1 MALAAK
7 RTAREAPTPTA
18 PLTIA
23 DIVLARIAAG
33 GATRAELQRDLAPV
47 LAPKVTGTAFRR
59 AAEAAIG
66 TFAGQGLISET
77 KGRLTTTAQ
86 GTRAAEAVVSA
97 AKSTKGGWP
106 GVHDALVLRALG
118 CASDS
123 SATARALDRAD
134 SFACLLLQQHFGLTG
149 GKVLSMP
156 DLRSELAVVA
166 LERAFGNKI
175 KTGLRK
181 GAGLPA
187 KAGRLLAG
195 QLFKSP
201 REFSTDGKLILALAA
216 EVAGTN
222 DASLEGLKSAALQRL
237 LETADAELQRLRPAP
252 AKART
257 PAPGPS
263 APSPANDAAPLGRER
278 AAAPRQR
285 ISPDMGEFAGAVL
298 DAARPVSEG
307 WPGNRKAFISRVWRA
322 IRDTRPDWE
331 LSEIA
336 FKSMLAEAHRT
347 GAVVLAGADLKDKC
361 DLAELDNSK
370 IVYKNAVWHF
380 VRVED

>member
-166 LERAFGNKI
+166 LERAYPATRSKPACARVRACR
-175 KTGLRK
+175 RK
-181 GAGLPA
+181 PGGCWPA
-187 KAGRLLAG
+187 NC
-195 QLFKSP
+195 S
-201 REFSTDGKLILALAA
+201 
-216 EVAGTN
+216 
-222 DASLEGLKSAALQRL
+222 
-237 LETADAELQRLRPAP
+237 
-252 AKART
+252 KARANSQPT
-257 PAPGPS
+257 ES
-263 APSPANDAAPLGRER
+263 LFSRSPQKLRER
-278 AAAPRQR
+278 
-285 ISPDMGEFAGAVL
+285 MT
-298 DAARPVSEG
+298 PVS
-307 WPGNRKAFISRVWRA
+307 KV
-322 IRDTRPDWE
+322 
-331 LSEIA
+331 
-336 FKSMLAEAHRT
+336 
-347 GAVVLAGADLKDKC
+347 
-361 DLAELDNSK
+361 
-370 IVYKNAVWHF
+370 
-380 VRVED
+380 